1 MRRRDFIT
9 LIGSAAAWPLAA
21 GAQQTMPVI
30 GFLRSTPAAPFAHLV
45 DAFRRGL
52 GEIGYVEGKNVA
64 IEERWANNQSGQ
76 LPRLSGRP
84 SCSRGGRD
92 RGQRT
97 GGGCGPQ
104 NCFSVA
110 VCVRGRWRSSGAWT
124 CR

>member
-9 LIGSAAAWPLAA
+9 LIGSAAALPLAA

-64 IEERWANNQSGQ
+64 IALQIGCAFRA
-76 LPRLSGRP
+76 PRPRQI
-84 SCSRGGRD
+84 R
-92 RGQRT
+92 
-97 GGGCGPQ
+97 
-104 NCFSVA
+104 
-110 VCVRGRWRSSGAWT
+110 
-124 CR
+124 